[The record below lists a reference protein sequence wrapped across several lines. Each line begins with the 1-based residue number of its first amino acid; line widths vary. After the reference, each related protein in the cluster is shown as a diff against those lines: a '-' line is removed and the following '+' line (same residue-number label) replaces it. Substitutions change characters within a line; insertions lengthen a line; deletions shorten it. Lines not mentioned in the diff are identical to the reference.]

1 MEVHTLERLDYDR
14 FLSLLERYATTQL
27 GKKRVR
33 SLKPKKD
40 PARELKFVEEAIELV
55 KSSESLLPSGS
66 NRIDIEG
73 ILEKLV
79 AGFVLEPVQLLSVA
93 DAIVATR
100 MTKERLERLADTF
113 TLKEL
118 ARPIEP
124 AMSLVEEIHR
134 CIDPN
139 GWVKDEA
146 SERLKQ
152 VRQEMRS
159 TLEEIKRK
167 SDSFIKSNRTFLQEP
182 ICVLRDGRHVFPV
195 RASYRS
201 QVRGIVHSIS
211 SSSATCF
218 VEPDELVPLNNKLY
232 ELKEEEEKEI
242 GRILRELTAL
252 VRQNLKRV
260 EDGLDFVSVVDV
272 IQAKALFA
280 IEYRAIVVYPS
291 LKKIVKLVQ
300 ARHPLLDQSTVV
312 PIDLVIPENKCGLIM
327 TGPNTGGKTVSLK
340 TVGLFCCMMMS
351 AIPLPC
357 AQGTELFGFNS
368 VFVDVGDEQS
378 IEQNL
383 STFSSHLK
391 NIILALNSANNDS
404 LVLLD
409 ELGAGTDPVEGA
421 ALGLAIIE
429 RLKKIECKFMV
440 TTHLTPIKLYAVN
453 DEKLVSAS
461 MEFDPETLKPT
472 YRILMNVPGGSHALE
487 IAQKL
492 GLDESILHLARNYL
506 GKDYAEVQKVIE
518 EYQKQLTLMRKRI
531 EELENERVQLEKTK
545 LEYERKYQELKQ
557 KKIEDIDRE
566 LKQLYDYIK
575 QAKREVDETIRSIK
589 TQQDLASLKD
599 ASKHFESHATKVRQI
614 QLDQRASSVE
624 SEVAVG
630 DTVRLRN
637 GDAVGKV
644 VEKRGDRYI
653 VDFNGLRLEAR
664 AKNLV
669 KVEQMKEQEREIAH
683 VPKFALERP
692 EIDVRG
698 LTVEEAEPLI
708 ERFID
713 DLLMSD
719 FKQGYIIHGK
729 GTGRLAVGIW
739 EILRRDSRVKRYR
752 FGTPNEGGTGV
763 TVVEV

>member
-1 MEVHTLERLDYDR
+1 M
-14 FLSLLERYATTQL
+14 TQC
-27 GKKRVR
+27 GKKRIR
-33 SLKPKKD
+33 SLRPKKD
-40 PARELKFVEEAIELV
+40 PVRELKFVEEAIELA
-55 KSSESLLPSGS
+55 KSSESLLPSNPG
-66 NRIDIEG
+66 RIDIEDV
-73 ILEKLV
+73 LEKL
-79 AGFVLEPVQLLSVA
+79 ASGSILEPVQLLSVA
-93 DAIVATR
+93 DAIIVTKT
-100 MTKERLERLADTF
+100 TKERIERLEDSF

-118 ARPIEP
+118 ARPVEP
-124 AMSLVEEIHR
+124 ALNLVEEIHK
-134 CIDPN
+134 CIDSN
-139 GWVKDEA
+139 GWLRDEA
-146 SERLKQ
+146 SEKLREI
-152 VRQEMRS
+152 RREMRL
-159 TLEEIKRK
+159 TLEEIKKK

-182 ICVLRDGRHVFPV
+182 ICVLRDGRHVFPIK
-195 RASYRS
+195 ASHRS

-242 GRILRELTAL
+242 NRILRNLTAL
-252 VRQNLKRV
+252 VRQNLKRI
-260 EDGLDFVSVVDV
+260 EDGLNFVSTIDAL
-272 IQAKALFA
+272 QARASFA
-280 IEYRAIVVYPS
+280 IEYKAVVVYPS
-291 LKKIVKLVQ
+291 SKKVVKIVQ
-300 ARHPLLDQSTVV
+300 ARHPLLDQSKVV
-312 PIDLVIPENKCGLIM
+312 PIDLVLPENKCGLIM

-340 TVGLFCCMMMS
+340 TVGLFCCMMMA

-357 AQGTELFGFNS
+357 ALGTELFGFNNI
-368 VFVDVGDEQS
+368 FVDVGDEQS

-383 STFSSHLK
+383 STFSSHLR
-391 NIILALNSANNDS
+391 NIVQAINSANDNS

-429 RLKKIECKFMV
+429 RLKQIGCKFMI

-461 MEFDPETLKPT
+461 VEFDPETLKPT

-492 GLDESILHLARNYL
+492 GLDESILQMARNYL
-506 GKDYAEVQKVIE
+506 GKDYTEIQKIIE
-518 EYQKQLTLMRKRI
+518 EYQKQLVLMKKRI
-531 EELENERVQLEKTK
+531 EELENERSLLERAK
-545 LEYERKYQELKQ
+545 LEYEKKYQELKQ
-557 KKIEDIDRE
+557 RKIEDIDKE

-575 QAKREVDETIRSIK
+575 QAKREVDETIKSIK
-589 TQQDLASLKD
+589 FKQDLASLKD
-599 ASKHFESHATKVRQI
+599 ASKHFENHAVRVKQI
-614 QLDQRASSVE
+614 QLGQESNNGE

-637 GDAVGKV
+637 GDAVGRV
-644 VEKRGDRYI
+644 VEKRGDKYI

-669 KVEQMKEQEREIAH
+669 RVEQSKEQVQEITH
-683 VPKFALERP
+683 TPKFVLERP

-719 FKQGYIIHGK
+719 FKLGYIIHGK

-739 EILRRDSRVKRYR
+739 EILRRDSRVRRYR

>member
-1 MEVHTLERLDYDR
+1 M
-14 FLSLLERYATTQL
+14 TQC
-27 GKKRVR
+27 GKKRIR
-33 SLKPKKD
+33 SLRPKKD
-40 PARELKFVEEAIELV
+40 PVRELKFVEEAIELA
-55 KSSESLLPSGS
+55 KSSESLLPANPG
-66 NRIDIEG
+66 RIDIEDV
-73 ILEKLV
+73 LEKL
-79 AGFVLEPVQLLSVA
+79 ASGSILEPIQLLSVA
-93 DAIVATR
+93 DAIVITK
-100 MTKERLERLADTF
+100 MTKERLERLDDSF

-118 ARPIEP
+118 AKPVEP
-124 AMSLVEEIHR
+124 ALNLVEEVHK

-139 GWVKDEA
+139 SWLRDEA
-146 SERLKQ
+146 SEKLREI
-152 VRQEMRS
+152 RREMRL
-159 TLEEIKRK
+159 TLEEIKKK

-182 ICVLRDGRHVFPV
+182 ICVLRDGRHVFPIK
-195 RASYRS
+195 ASHRS

-232 ELKEEEEKEI
+232 ELREEEEKEI
-242 GRILRELTAL
+242 NRILRELTAL
-252 VRQNLKRV
+252 VRQNLKRI
-260 EDGLDFVSVVDV
+260 EDGLNFVSTIDAL
-272 IQAKALFA
+272 QARASFA
-280 IEYRAIVVYPS
+280 IEHKAIVVYPS
-291 LKKIVKLVQ
+291 SKRVVRLVQ
-300 ARHPLLDQSTVV
+300 ARHPLLDQSKVV
-312 PIDLVIPENKCGLIM
+312 PIDLVLPENKCGLIM

-340 TVGLFCCMMMS
+340 TVGLFCCMMMA
-351 AIPLPC
+351 AIPLSC
-357 AQGTELFGFNS
+357 AHGTELFGFNS
-368 VFVDVGDEQS
+368 IFVDIGDEQS

-383 STFSSHLK
+383 STFSSHLR
-391 NIILALNSANNDS
+391 NIIQAINFANDSS

-421 ALGLAIIE
+421 ALGLSIIE
-429 RLKKIECKFMV
+429 RLKQVGCKFMI

-461 MEFDPETLKPT
+461 MEFDPESLKPT

-492 GLDESILHLARNYL
+492 GLDESVLQMAKNYL
-506 GKDYAEVQKVIE
+506 GKDYTEVQKIIE
-518 EYQKQLTLMRKRI
+518 EYQKQLVLMKKRI
-531 EELENERVQLEKTK
+531 EELENERYLLEKAK
-545 LEYERKYQELKQ
+545 LEYEKKYQELKQ
-557 KKIEDIDRE
+557 RKIEDIDKE

-575 QAKREVDETIRSIK
+575 QAKREVDETIKSIK
-589 TQQDLASLKD
+589 FKQDLASLKD
-599 ASKHFESHATKVRQI
+599 ASKHFEDHAIKVKQI
-614 QLDQRASSVE
+614 QLDQGANNVE

-644 VEKRGDRYI
+644 VEKRGDKYI
-653 VDFNGLRLEAR
+653 IDFNGLRLEAR

-669 KVEQMKEQEREIAH
+669 RVERSKEQVQVVTH
-683 VPKFALERP
+683 TPKFGLERP

-719 FKQGYIIHGK
+719 FKLGYIIHGK

>member
-1 MEVHTLERLDYDR
+1 M
-14 FLSLLERYATTQL
+14 TQY
-27 GKKRVR
+27 GKKRIR
-33 SLKPKKD
+33 SLRPKKD
-40 PARELKFVEEAIELV
+40 PVRELKFVEEAIELA
-55 KSSESLLPSGS
+55 KSSESLLPANPG
-66 NRIDIEG
+66 RIDIEDV
-73 ILEKLV
+73 LEKL
-79 AGFVLEPVQLLSVA
+79 ASGSILEPVQLLSVA
-93 DAIVATR
+93 DAIIVTKT
-100 MTKERLERLADTF
+100 TKERIERLEDSF

-118 ARPIEP
+118 ARPVEP
-124 AMSLVEEIHR
+124 ALNLVEEIHK
-134 CIDPN
+134 CIDSN
-139 GWVKDEA
+139 GWLRDEA
-146 SERLKQ
+146 SEKLREI
-152 VRQEMRS
+152 RREMRL
-159 TLEEIKRK
+159 TLEEIKKK

-182 ICVLRDGRHVFPV
+182 ICVLRDGRHVFPIK
-195 RASYRS
+195 ASHRS

-232 ELKEEEEKEI
+232 ELREEEEKEI
-242 GRILRELTAL
+242 NRILRNLTAL
-252 VRQNLKRV
+252 VRQNLKRI
-260 EDGLDFVSVVDV
+260 EDGLNFVSTIDSL
-272 IQAKALFA
+272 QARASFA
-280 IEYRAIVVYPS
+280 IEYKAVVVYPS
-291 LKKIVKLVQ
+291 SKKVVKIVQ
-300 ARHPLLDQSTVV
+300 ARHPLLDQSKVV
-312 PIDLVIPENKCGLIM
+312 PIDLVLPENKCGLIM

-340 TVGLFCCMMMS
+340 TVGLFCCMMMA

-357 AQGTELFGFNS
+357 ALSTELFGFNNI
-368 VFVDVGDEQS
+368 FVDVGDEQS

-383 STFSSHLK
+383 STFSSHLR
-391 NIILALNSANNDS
+391 NIVQAINSANDNS

-429 RLKKIECKFMV
+429 RLKQIGCKFMI

-461 MEFDPETLKPT
+461 VEFDPETLKPT

-492 GLDESILHLARNYL
+492 GLDESILQMARNYL
-506 GKDYAEVQKVIE
+506 GKDYTEIQKIIE
-518 EYQKQLTLMRKRI
+518 EYQKQLVLMKKRI
-531 EELENERVQLEKTK
+531 EELENERSLLERAK
-545 LEYERKYQELKQ
+545 LEYEKKYQELKQ
-557 KKIEDIDRE
+557 RKIEDIDKE

-575 QAKREVDETIRSIK
+575 QAKREVDETIKSIK
-589 TQQDLASLKD
+589 FKQDLASLKD
-599 ASKHFESHATKVRQI
+599 ASKNFENHAVRVKQI
-614 QLDQRASSVE
+614 QLGQESNNGE

-637 GDAVGKV
+637 GDAVGRV
-644 VEKRGDRYI
+644 VEKRGDKYI

-669 KVEQMKEQEREIAH
+669 RVEQSKEQVQEITH
-683 VPKFALERP
+683 TPKFVLERP

-719 FKQGYIIHGK
+719 FKLGYIIHGK

-739 EILRRDSRVKRYR
+739 EILRRDSRVRRYR

>member
-1 MEVHTLERLDYDR
+1 M
-14 FLSLLERYATTQL
+14 TQC
-27 GKKRVR
+27 GKKRIR
-33 SLKPKKD
+33 SLRPKKD
-40 PARELKFVEEAIELV
+40 PVRELKFVEEAIELA
-55 KSSESLLPSGS
+55 KSSESLLPANPG
-66 NRIDIEG
+66 RIDIEDV
-73 ILEKLV
+73 LEKL
-79 AGFVLEPVQLLSVA
+79 ASGSILEPIQLLSVA
-93 DAIVATR
+93 DAIVVTK
-100 MTKERLERLADTF
+100 MTKERLERLADSF

-118 ARPIEP
+118 AKPVEP
-124 AMSLVEEIHR
+124 ALNLVEEVHK

-139 GWVKDEA
+139 GWLRDEA
-146 SERLKQ
+146 SEKLREI
-152 VRQEMRS
+152 RREMRL
-159 TLEEIKRK
+159 TLEEIKKK

-182 ICVLRDGRHVFPV
+182 ICVLRDGRHVFPIK
-195 RASYRS
+195 ASHRS

-232 ELKEEEEKEI
+232 ELREEEEKEI
-242 GRILRELTAL
+242 NRILRELTAL
-252 VRQNLKRV
+252 VRQNLKRI
-260 EDGLDFVSVVDV
+260 EDGLNFVSTIDAL
-272 IQAKALFA
+272 QARASFA
-280 IEYRAIVVYPS
+280 IEHKAIVVYPS
-291 LKKIVKLVQ
+291 SERVVRLVQ
-300 ARHPLLDQSTVV
+300 ARHPLLDQSKVV
-312 PIDLVIPENKCGLIM
+312 PIDLVLPENKCGLIM

-357 AQGTELFGFNS
+357 AHGTELFGFNS
-368 VFVDVGDEQS
+368 IFVDIGDEQS

-383 STFSSHLK
+383 STFSSHLR
-391 NIILALNSANNDS
+391 NIIQAINSANDSS

-429 RLKKIECKFMV
+429 RLKQVGCKFMI

-461 MEFDPETLKPT
+461 MEFDPESLKPT

-492 GLDESILHLARNYL
+492 GLDESVLQMAKNYL
-506 GKDYAEVQKVIE
+506 GKDYTEVQKIIE
-518 EYQKQLTLMRKRI
+518 EYQKQLVLMKKRI
-531 EELENERVQLEKTK
+531 EELENERSLLERAK
-545 LEYERKYQELKQ
+545 LEYEKKYQELKQ
-557 KKIEDIDRE
+557 RKIEDIDKE

-575 QAKREVDETIRSIK
+575 QAKREVDETIKSIRIK
-589 TQQDLASLKD
+589 QDLTSLKD
-599 ASKHFESHATKVRQI
+599 ASKHFEDHAIKVKQI
-614 QLDQRASSVE
+614 QLDQGANNVE
-624 SEVAVG
+624 SEVTVG

-644 VEKRGDRYI
+644 VEKRGDKYI

-669 KVEQMKEQEREIAH
+669 RVERSKEQVQEVTH
-683 VPKFALERP
+683 TPKFALERP

-719 FKQGYIIHGK
+719 FKLGYIIHGK

>member
-1 MEVHTLERLDYDR
+1 M
-14 FLSLLERYATTQL
+14 TQC
-27 GKKRVR
+27 GKKRIR
-33 SLKPKKD
+33 SLRPKKD
-40 PARELKFVEEAIELV
+40 PVRELKFVEEAIELA
-55 KSSESLLPSGS
+55 KSSESLLPANPG
-66 NRIDIEG
+66 RIDIEDV
-73 ILEKLV
+73 LEKL
-79 AGFVLEPVQLLSVA
+79 ASGSILEPVQLLSVA
-93 DAIVATR
+93 GAIIVTKT
-100 MTKERLERLADTF
+100 TKERIERLEDSF

-118 ARPIEP
+118 ARPVEP
-124 AMSLVEEIHR
+124 ALNLVEEIHK
-134 CIDPN
+134 CIDSN
-139 GWVKDEA
+139 GWLRDEA
-146 SERLKQ
+146 SEKLREI
-152 VRQEMRS
+152 RREMRL
-159 TLEEIKRK
+159 TLEEIKKK

-182 ICVLRDGRHVFPV
+182 ICVLRDGRHVFPIK
-195 RASYRS
+195 ASHRS

-242 GRILRELTAL
+242 NRILRNLTAL
-252 VRQNLKRV
+252 VRQNLKRI
-260 EDGLDFVSVVDV
+260 EDGLNFVSTIDSL
-272 IQAKALFA
+272 QARASFA
-280 IEYRAIVVYPS
+280 IEYKAVVVYPS
-291 LKKIVKLVQ
+291 SKKVVKIVQ
-300 ARHPLLDQSTVV
+300 ARHPLLDQSKVV
-312 PIDLVIPENKCGLIM
+312 PIDLVLPENKCGLIM

-340 TVGLFCCMMMS
+340 TVGLFCCMMMA

-357 AQGTELFGFNS
+357 ALGTELFGFNNI
-368 VFVDVGDEQS
+368 FVDVGDEQS

-383 STFSSHLK
+383 STFSSHLR
-391 NIILALNSANNDS
+391 NIVQAINSANDNS

-429 RLKKIECKFMV
+429 RLKQIGCKFMI

-461 MEFDPETLKPT
+461 VEFDPETLKPT

-492 GLDESILHLARNYL
+492 GLDESILQMARNYL
-506 GKDYAEVQKVIE
+506 GKDYTEIQKIIE
-518 EYQKQLTLMRKRI
+518 EYQKQLVLMKKRI
-531 EELENERVQLEKTK
+531 EELENERSLLERAK
-545 LEYERKYQELKQ
+545 LEYEKKYQELKQ
-557 KKIEDIDRE
+557 RKIEDIDKE

-575 QAKREVDETIRSIK
+575 QAKREVDETIKSIK
-589 TQQDLASLKD
+589 FKQDLASLKD
-599 ASKHFESHATKVRQI
+599 ASKHFENHAVRVKQI
-614 QLDQRASSVE
+614 QLGQESNNGE

-637 GDAVGKV
+637 GDAVGRV
-644 VEKRGDRYI
+644 VEKRGDKYI

-669 KVEQMKEQEREIAH
+669 RVEQSKEQVQEITH
-683 VPKFALERP
+683 TPKFVLERP

-719 FKQGYIIHGK
+719 FKLGYIIHGK

-739 EILRRDSRVKRYR
+739 EILRRDSRVRRYR